1 MDFETLVKKIMI
13 ENTRKCQNKSKCSRM
28 KNDTNRQQQ
37 NTAYLK
43 YIKLIERYQSK

>member
-28 KNDTNRQQQ
+28 KKDTNIQQQ

-43 YIKLIERYQSK
+43 YIKLIERYLSK